1 MLENRT
7 ADIDKPVKRRM
18 RAPSV
23 KGKEVKSP
31 LRYRVSF
38 LIWML
43 ILITQVGVFLWLAY
57 FRRPHISIKL
67 IISVIWLFWKRL
79 SLMDRLPKGVRS
91 YGSAVIFL

>member
-43 ILITQVGVFLWLAY
+43 ILITPVGVFLWLAY

-67 IISVIWLFWKRL
+67 IISVIWLFWW
-79 SLMDRLPKGVRS
+79 
-91 YGSAVIFL
+91 VIFTIALVMTLTGNAPSNT